1 MHVAFVPEMICPR
14 QQHKQPRHAIS
25 GMLSRAAQLDAPSH
39 EAAAERVTV
48 AAYGSR
54 RPHACMHARRPSERC
69 LVRRAEPQPPGCRS
83 AAPEPLGGAAHDAG
97 FDAGLLSPLAGWRG
111 FRRCCVS
118 SRARARS
125 ACLSTRSCGARRDA
139 TTAASCSL
147 ASRAACAAA
156 PHRTALHRTALH
168 RTARCLSACLSV
180 CLSACFARFLP
191 ASCPPA
197 CLHACLHACLDSTYQ
212 VLGTCSHR
220 KELFFYGSGFG
231 NLFTAGLAALHGPQ
245 APHRVATSN
254 A

>member
-25 GMLSRAAQLDAPSH
+25 SMLSRAAQLDAPSQ
-39 EAAAERVTV
+39 EAAAESGLRWPPT
-48 AAYGSR
+48 ARGALT
-54 RPHACMHARRPSERC
+54 PACMHGGPRRDAWSAEQKGF
-69 LVRRAEPQPPGCRS
+69 RAEPRPPGCRS

-97 FDAGLLSPLAGWRG
+97 FDLSLLSPLAGWRG

-125 ACLSTRSCGARRDA
+125 ACLSTRSCGARRGA

-156 PHRTALHRTALH
+156 PHRTALHRTARCLS
-168 RTARCLSACLSV
+168 ACLSACLSV

-197 CLHACLHACLDSTYQ
+197 CLHACLHACLDSAY
-212 VLGTCSHR
+212 
-220 KELFFYGSGFG
+220 
-231 NLFTAGLAALHGPQ
+231 
-245 APHRVATSN
+245 
-254 A
+254 